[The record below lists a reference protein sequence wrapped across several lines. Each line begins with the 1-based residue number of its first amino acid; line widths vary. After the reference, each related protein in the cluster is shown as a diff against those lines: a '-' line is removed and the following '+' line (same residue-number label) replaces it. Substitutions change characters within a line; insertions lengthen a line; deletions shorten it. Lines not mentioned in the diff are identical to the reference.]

1 MKESNE
7 IANNKNKITNKS
19 QNSMIKTTNKIGLHI
34 FFWKL
39 DFRFLNLFEFWCL
52 RFGISL
58 KINECFALRETL
70 TAHVRNNN

>member
-1 MKESNE
+1 MKES
-7 IANNKNKITNKS
+7 NKS
-19 QNSMIKTTNKIGLHI
+19 QNSMMKTTNKIGLHI

-52 RFGISL
+52 YFGISL

-70 TAHVRNNN
+70 TVHVRNNN